1 MPRGCRI
8 IEPCTVQHVINRGNA
23 RQQVFRDPED
33 YEEFVDLL
41 GLVAK
46 RVDVPLLAYCL
57 MPNHWHLVLLPAR
70 SRDLFCYMHWLTST
84 HVRRTHMRRG
94 TRGLGHIYQERYRTV
109 PVKGEGQF
117 LTLCRYVERNA
128 LEAGLVARAEFW
140 PYCSLSCRMTP
151 TADRLLSEWPVP
163 RPENWLALVNANSG

>member
-1 MPRGCRI
+1 RCRKEPPVEETRAGRTRIVTVSSASMVLRRTARTLGTVPNASSCSVFGRCEAPVDRHGHCAYSRSYENALMPRGCRI

-57 MPNHWHLVLLPAR
+57 MPNHWHLVLWPAR

-84 HVRRTHMRRG
+84 HVRRTH
-94 TRGLGHIYQERYRTV
+94 
-109 PVKGEGQF
+109 
-117 LTLCRYVERNA
+117 
-128 LEAGLVARAEFW
+128 
-140 PYCSLSCRMTP
+140 
-151 TADRLLSEWPVP
+151 
-163 RPENWLALVNANSG
+163 